1 MDLDGAYVEIIAG
14 TGAGQVRRIVS
25 NTSTKLRL
33 DRAWDV
39 TPDTTSQYQIG
50 GIPAALKLKFS
61 NLGLPA
67 QVKRMKFLTVTHKRE
82 ALGSSPKVRVYQELL
97 DENYYDNKGI
107 PSPSFQTN
115 RSGQSQVGLQD
126 AAGYNLSLEIEA
138 NGPEAPLE
146 LRHLTA
152 VMEAGEKD

>member
-39 TPDTTSQYQIG
+39 LPDTTSQYQIG

-67 QVKRMKFLTVTHKRE
+67 QKVQE
-82 ALGSSPKVRVYQELL
+82 ALL
-97 DENYYDNKGI
+97 
-107 PSPSFQTN
+107 
-115 RSGQSQVGLQD
+115 
-126 AAGYNLSLEIEA
+126 AATHRFVA
-138 NGPEAPLE
+138 QAPQFDDITLMV
-146 LRHLTA
+146 LRRT
-152 VMEAGEKD
+152 